1 VNQDA
6 YETNVAEGLMEP
18 YLPEWLSDFAIAEVL
33 NIPVP
38 EVRHQPLRMLWRASV
53 VLRARQAAEAMR
65 KDQGT

>member
-1 VNQDA
+1 
-6 YETNVAEGLMEP
+6 MEP